1 MLNYFNGL
9 RNLLNIFESFSLMIN
24 TTTNKLPNYSDSHH
38 LPDGHY
44 QNEPGEPIVAQQAL
58 QTSGFFKSVGRFAKF
73 FASKSDI
80 TTPIPVRKIDTS
92 NEFEISDNSN
102 HPLIRA
108 WWIGHATVLIQINSN
123 YIIIDPQLSDYASP
137 VPGFIKRITPPAL
150 RVEDLP
156 PISLILYS
164 HDHYDHLSYETL
176 AKIKERFPDVTI
188 FAPLGIADMI
198 NGWNTKF
205 NAHNFDWRTT
215 TTITFPNS
223 EDQVCFTCFPARH
236 YTRRSVSD
244 TNQRLWCSWLI
255 QYNDC
260 SLYHPGDSA
269 IGPHFAEIR
278 NFVGKPIDIA
288 FMPIGPQNPP
298 DVMRPVH
305 MNPEDVKNMS
315 EILEARCVIPIH
327 YGCFALG
334 QQVEVPDLVL
344 LKRLWNGDNLT
355 PIKVGGRIEY
365 INGRFLI
372 PENCVVEMI
381 MPDQE

>member
-1 MLNYFNGL
+1 MIHP
-9 RNLLNIFESFSLMIN
+9 NI
-24 TTTNKLPNYSDSHH
+24 NKLPNYSSSHH
-38 LPDGHY
+38 LSDGHY
-44 QNEPGEPIVAQQAL
+44 KNEDGEPIIASEAL
-58 QTSGFFKSVGRFAKF
+58 QTSSFFKSVGKFAKF

-80 TTPIPVRKIDTS
+80 TTPIPIRKITKSIDEFGPINNNNTETS
-92 NEFEISDNSN
+92 I
-102 HPLIRA
+102 IKT

-123 YIIIDPQLSDYASP
+123 YIIIDPHLSDYASP

-150 RVEDLP
+150 TVEDLP

-164 HDHYDHLSYETL
+164 HDHYDHLSYNTL
-176 AKIKERFPDVTI
+176 VKMKEKFPNVTI
-188 FAPLGIADMI
+188 FAPIGIDAMI
-198 NGWNTKF
+198 NGWNHEF
-205 NAHNFDWRTT
+205 NAFGFDWRTT
-215 TTITFPNS
+215 TTITLPNS
-223 EDQVCFTCFPARH
+223 ADQITFTCFPARH
-236 YTRRSVSD
+236 YTRRSVAD

-255 QYNDC
+255 QYNDY

-298 DVMRPVH
+298 EVMRPVH

-315 EILEARCVIPIH
+315 DILEAKSVVPIH

-344 LKRLWNGDNLT
+344 LRRLWTGDNLL
-355 PIKVGGRIEY
+355 PIKVGGRIEC
-365 INGRFLI
+365 INGRFI
-372 PENCVVEMI
+372 VPENCVDEMM
-381 MPDQE
+381 MPCDV